1 VSSGLFLAPALKKVR
16 NFVGNFIGRDLSH
29 SFAATEI
36 LPHTIPDQI
45 KKVRRTLERRK
56 KVCVAR
62 QMSDNIASSLASAMR
77 VERRT
82 ILLVE
87 DEVLI
92 RMMLADEL
100 RGRGFNVVEAQNA
113 DEALTLLQS
122 RVPVGL
128 VLTDVQL
135 PGSMDGIGLA
145 RLLRATRP
153 ELKVV
158 IASGNISC
166 APGGDITHA
175 FFRKPYAPDHIVKC
189 IESLLTSP

>member
-1 VSSGLFLAPALKKVR
+1 MGLF
-16 NFVGNFIGRDLSH
+16 H
-29 SFAATEI
+29 SFDE
-36 LPHTIPDQI
+36 
-45 KKVRRTLERRK
+45 KVRRALERRSN
-56 KVCVAR
+56 VCVSG
-62 QMSDNIASSLASAMR
+62 QMTVAPSIAVLPAVQA
-77 VERRT
+77 ERSK

-92 RMMLADEL
+92 RMMLVDDL

-122 RVPVGL
+122 RVPFGL

-153 ELKVV
+153 ETKVV
-158 IASGNISC
+158 IASGNISR
-166 APGGDITHA
+166 APSGDVAHA
-175 FFRKPYAPDHIVKC
+175 FVRKPYAPDQIVKC
-189 IESLLTSP
+189 IETLLASP

>member
-1 VSSGLFLAPALKKVR
+1 MSGNCSLVVPRA
-16 NFVGNFIGRDLSH
+16 
-29 SFAATEI
+29 
-36 LPHTIPDQI
+36 
-45 KKVRRTLERRK
+45 ERP
-56 KVCVAR
+56 
-62 QMSDNIASSLASAMR
+62 
-77 VERRT
+77 T

-100 RGRGFNVVEAQNA
+100 RGRGFKVVEARDA

-166 APGGDITHA
+166 APGGDIADA

-189 IESLLTSP
+189 IETLLASP

>member
-1 VSSGLFLAPALKKVR
+1 MRA
-16 NFVGNFIGRDLSH
+16 
-29 SFAATEI
+29 
-36 LPHTIPDQI
+36 
-45 KKVRRTLERRK
+45 ERP
-56 KVCVAR
+56 
-62 QMSDNIASSLASAMR
+62 
-77 VERRT
+77 T
-82 ILLVE
+82 ILLIE

-166 APGGDITHA
+166 VPDGDIAHA
-175 FFRKPYAPDHIVKC
+175 FFRKPYAPDDIVKC
-189 IESLLTSP
+189 IEILLASP

>member
-1 VSSGLFLAPALKKVR
+1 MRA
-16 NFVGNFIGRDLSH
+16 
-29 SFAATEI
+29 
-36 LPHTIPDQI
+36 
-45 KKVRRTLERRK
+45 ERP
-56 KVCVAR
+56 
-62 QMSDNIASSLASAMR
+62 
-77 VERRT
+77 T
-82 ILLVE
+82 ILLIE

-166 APGGDITHA
+166 APGGDIAHA
-175 FFRKPYAPDHIVKC
+175 FFGKPYGPDHIVKC
-189 IESLLTSP
+189 IETLLASP

>member
-1 VSSGLFLAPALKKVR
+1 MTG
-16 NFVGNFIGRDLSH
+16 D
-29 SFAATEI
+29 
-36 LPHTIPDQI
+36 
-45 KKVRRTLERRK
+45 
-56 KVCVAR
+56 
-62 QMSDNIASSLASAMR
+62 IASSLAVLPGVPAS
-77 VERRT
+77 

-145 RLLRATRP
+145 RLLRAMRP

-166 APGGDITHA
+166 APGGDIAHA
-175 FFRKPYAPDHIVKC
+175 FLPKPYALDHIVKC
-189 IESLLTSP
+189 IETLLASP

>member
-1 VSSGLFLAPALKKVR
+1 MSGNIGYSVPVS
-16 NFVGNFIGRDLSH
+16 
-29 SFAATEI
+29 T
-36 LPHTIPDQI
+36 
-45 KKVRRTLERRK
+45 
-56 KVCVAR
+56 
-62 QMSDNIASSLASAMR
+62 AMR
-77 VERRT
+77 AERPT
-82 ILLVE
+82 ILLIE

-166 APGGDITHA
+166 APGGDIAHA
-175 FFRKPYAPDHIVKC
+175 FFGKPYAPDHIVKC
-189 IESLLTSP
+189 IETLLASP

>member
-1 VSSGLFLAPALKKVR
+1 MRA
-16 NFVGNFIGRDLSH
+16 
-29 SFAATEI
+29 
-36 LPHTIPDQI
+36 
-45 KKVRRTLERRK
+45 ERP
-56 KVCVAR
+56 
-62 QMSDNIASSLASAMR
+62 
-77 VERRT
+77 T
-82 ILLVE
+82 ILLIE

-166 APGGDITHA
+166 APGGDIAHA
-175 FFRKPYAPDHIVKC
+175 FFRKPYAPDDIISC
-189 IESLLTSP
+189 AERLLAPP

>member
-1 VSSGLFLAPALKKVR
+1 MGFFTDSSEESAELFWELFR
-16 NFVGNFIGRDLSH
+16 FS
-29 SFAATEI
+29 ATESGA
-36 LPHTIPDQI
+36 PGTYEQGSRCP
-45 KKVRRTLERRK
+45 T
-56 KVCVAR
+56 
-62 QMSDNIASSLASAMR
+62 MSGNLASSLAVLPAMWA
-77 VERRT
+77 ERPT

-87 DEVLI
+87 DEVII

-122 RVPVGL
+122 RAPVGL

-135 PGSMDGIGLA
+135 PGSMDGIALA

-158 IASGNISC
+158 IASGNISF
-166 APGGDITHA
+166 APGGDIAHA
-175 FFRKPYAPDHIVKC
+175 FFVKPYKPDDIVKC
-189 IESLLTSP
+189 AEALLGAA

>member
-1 VSSGLFLAPALKKVR
+1 
-16 NFVGNFIGRDLSH
+16 
-29 SFAATEI
+29 
-36 LPHTIPDQI
+36 
-45 KKVRRTLERRK
+45 
-56 KVCVAR
+56 
-62 QMSDNIASSLASAMR
+62 MR

-113 DEALTLLQS
+113 DEALTLLQTLLQS

-166 APGGDITHA
+166 APGGDIAHA

-189 IESLLTSP
+189 IETLLASP

>member
-1 VSSGLFLAPALKKVR
+1 MRA
-16 NFVGNFIGRDLSH
+16 
-29 SFAATEI
+29 
-36 LPHTIPDQI
+36 
-45 KKVRRTLERRK
+45 ERP
-56 KVCVAR
+56 
-62 QMSDNIASSLASAMR
+62 
-77 VERRT
+77 T
-82 ILLVE
+82 ILLIE

-166 APGGDITHA
+166 APGGDIAHA

-189 IESLLTSP
+189 IETLLASP